1 MHEMRSILVILSLCF
16 ATSALAAD
24 DKTFRFGV
32 QTSLNSYK
40 IDDPAGKTAGGSGL
54 SFSGIA
60 LVDVGRESRVMLNLD
75 RDSYS
80 VAGSNVNV
88 GQDVSSIGGGLS
100 YQKMLRISRSWRPW
114 IGAGLGYSS
123 ATYSNRYVF
132 TSPAMQFKT
141 LYGDR
146 KTTETLLLLNA
157 NSEWQYSRDFDIGLQ
172 AQFSKA
178 ISDKSST
185 LRVGIYVVY

>member
-1 MHEMRSILVILSLCF
+1 MRSLLVIFILSF
-16 ATSALAAD
+16 ATSVFAAD
-24 DKTFRFGV
+24 EKPFRFGV

-40 IDDPAGKTAGGSGL
+40 IDDPAGPTAGGSGL

-60 LVDVGRESRVMLNLD
+60 LLDVGRENRVMLNIN
-75 RDSYS
+75 RDAYS
-80 VAGSNVNV
+80 VAGSSVNV

-100 YQKMLRISRSWRPW
+100 YQKMLRISRTWKPW

-132 TSPAMQFKT
+132 TTPAMQYKT

-146 KTTETLLLLNA
+146 KTMETSLLLNA
-157 NSEWQYSRDFDIGLQ
+157 NSEWEYSRDFDIGLQ

>member
-1 MHEMRSILVILSLCF
+1 MRSLLVIFILSF
-16 ATSALAAD
+16 ATSVFAAD
-24 DKTFRFGV
+24 EKPFRFGV

-40 IDDPAGKTAGGSGL
+40 IDDPAGPTAGGSGL
-54 SFSGIA
+54 SLSGIA
-60 LVDVGRESRVMLNLD
+60 LLHVGRESRVMLNLD

-80 VAGSNVNV
+80 VTGTNVNV
-88 GQDVSSIGGGLS
+88 GQDVSRIGGGLS
-100 YQKMLRISRSWRPW
+100 YQKMLRVSRTWKPW

-132 TSPAMQFKT
+132 TTPAMQYKT

-146 KTTETLLLLNA
+146 KATETSLLLNV

-172 AQFSKA
+172 AQFSKTFN
-178 ISDKSST
+178 DKSST
-185 LRVGIYVVY
+185 VRVGIYVVY